1 MNASLQNLL
10 LLANPTSHRIPS
22 HLLLNC
28 PTHLP
33 LILKLS
39 VIKSRSP
46 QNLIRKDG
54 LPQTY
59 MPSTLAFPQNI
70 GVLSKRYDPNT
81 NLDSISQSSWWSDG
95 TPCIRSKKA
104 LVLAQH
110 LKDNVWNSLPLPDPI
125 EEPLAPPQP
134 NLDTPFTMFDLYRAF
149 RRTKTGRPPAP
160 DNLPMETLRLLPHPI
175 KRILLSQYNDCLL
188 SGTAPDHW
196 KLSKVVMI
204 YKGNQK
210 NSRAPSSY
218 RPSSLANP
226 IYKVYAC
233 MLQQDLLIWLITSF
247 IPINTVS
254 SKDTPP
260 LFISYSWS
268 GPRLLTQSDIHLA
281 ASVRRYGILPLLVD
295 AIMALYQNCQFFVTD
310 PSGDSPYFPLARGI
324 RRCSLS
330 PYLFIIV
337 PPP

>member
-59 MPSTLAFPQNI
+59 MPSTLASPQNF

-125 EEPLAPPQP
+125 EGPLAPPQP
-134 NLDTPFTMFDLYRAF
+134 TLDTPFTMFELYRFFSVVELMNFLAVSMKQWYDTT
-149 RRTKTGRPPAP
+149 RV
-160 DNLPMETLRLLPHPI
+160 LRVLLP
-175 KRILLSQYNDCLL
+175 
-188 SGTAPDHW
+188 
-196 KLSKVVMI
+196 
-204 YKGNQK
+204 
-210 NSRAPSSY
+210 
-218 RPSSLANP
+218 LAENREQW
-226 IYKVYAC
+226 V
-233 MLQQDLLIWLITSF
+233 
-247 IPINTVS
+247 
-254 SKDTPP
+254 
-260 LFISYSWS
+260 
-268 GPRLLTQSDIHLA
+268 LLT
-281 ASVRRYGILPLLVD
+281 PK
-295 AIMALYQNCQFFVTD
+295 MN
-310 PSGDSPYFPLARGI
+310 
-324 RRCSLS
+324 
-330 PYLFIIV
+330 
-337 PPP
+337 